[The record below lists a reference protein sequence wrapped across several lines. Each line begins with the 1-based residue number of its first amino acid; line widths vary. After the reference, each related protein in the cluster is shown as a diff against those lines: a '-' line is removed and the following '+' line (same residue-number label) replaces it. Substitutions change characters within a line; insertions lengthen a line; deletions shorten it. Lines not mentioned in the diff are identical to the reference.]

1 MWSRGSYCGAGYVEL
16 ETGGS
21 GSAADVSP
29 GAQQPGSAS
38 RPTLDDGCDTTH
50 GFHGRGSSRE
60 TAPCVSLRPRPLVR
74 RLRRTMTAPDT
85 EVRSLAAQLR
95 FPLALYGGNRPARR
109 SRQIFTRFRLNSR
122 SVAPFAR
129 QRCASNNDQGGG
141 HVQSRNCRGHCFR
154 PFCRVL
160 QPTQHLAC
168 ALFDVGVDGSSFR
181 LPLSFDG
188 SRSQP
193 CPYVACLDRKQ
204 ASSDG
209 VPANC
214 R

>member
-1 MWSRGSYCGAGYVEL
+1 MRCRVILGIGNRGKWLRGRCV
-16 ETGGS
+16 
-21 GSAADVSP
+21 P
-29 GAQQPGSAS
+29 GATAARKRKQTDAY
-38 RPTLDDGCDTTH
+38 DDGCDTTH

-60 TAPCVSLRPRPLVR
+60 TAPCVSLRPRPLVH

-129 QRCASNNDQGGG
+129 QRCASNNDRGGG
-141 HVQSRNCRGHCFR
+141 HVESRNCRRGRCFR

-160 QPTQHLAC
+160 QPTQYLAC
-168 ALFDVGVDGSSFR
+168 ALFDVGVDGSSLR

-193 CPYVACLDRKQ
+193 CPYVACLDRK
-204 ASSDG
+204 
-209 VPANC
+209 
-214 R
+214 